1 MGSYAA
7 CAEGFAKFILKITNQ
22 SRMDKD
28 SGVEYANYLGQLSPK
43 FESINSEQINQLF
56 RKIYE
61 FQEGMHRFVV
71 DKRNEI
77 SRNLGNSS
85 SLDLGCVEKLK
96 ITQDLLKMN
105 SKRLIAISEI
115 LRDNDSSLKQ
125 SGPLDASIKEVC
137 GLILKIWKESY
148 EACFE
153 LKLVDLNGI
162 PKSLDKM
169 DLNISVINRHKS
181 EFDSLLEEVI

>member
-56 RKIYE
+56 RKI
-61 FQEGMHRFVV
+61 
-71 DKRNEI
+71 

-105 SKRLIAISEI
+105 AKRLIAISEI